1 MILPTKHI
9 SEERALLSVGAKVLK
24 RLSQPKTVSTLWE
37 EMTRRPLPERD
48 RAPALR
54 YDAYLLALSLLFMI
68 DAIEL
73 HNGLLRRKQP

>member
-9 SEERALLSVGAKVLK
+9 SAERALLTVGAKVLR
-24 RLSQPKTVSTLWE
+24 RLSQPKTVSALWE
-37 EMTRRPLPERD
+37 EMTRRPLAQRD

-54 YDAYLLALSLLFMI
+54 YDAYLLTLSLLFMI

-73 HNGLLRRKQP
+73 NNGILRRKRP

>member
-9 SEERALLSVGAKVLK
+9 SEERALLTVGAKVLN

-37 EMTRRPLPERD
+37 EMTRRPLAQRD
-48 RAPALR
+48 RTPTLR
-54 YDAYLLALSLLFMI
+54 YDAYLLTLSLLFMI

-73 HNGLLRRKQP
+73 NNGLLYRRRP